1 MRHIPPNIW
10 MMAVHVGHLRRAL
23 DETNNALLVRP
34 MFEMQRKLNQFIYL
48 TRKDVKK

>member
-10 MMAVHVGHLRRAL
+10 KMAVHVGHLQRAI
-23 DETNNALLVRP
+23 DETRNANLVRP
-34 MFEMQRKLNQFIYL
+34 MFEMRMKLNQFLNL